1 MIARRHPH
9 LVTAIALALALALL
23 PACSNGGTIE
33 LEAVFDDVIEL
44 VPRHQVKTA
53 DVTIGTITEVEL
65 TADHRA
71 RVTMEVRDDAGLP
84 ADVLAEVKK
93 TQVLGEYYV
102 NLVPLSDEGELT
114 SGEITETR
122 TAGDLE
128 ELVASGTEF
137 LAYIAADQLSAAVH
151 AGAVTFGERGATLG
165 SFLTNLEF
173 FFARYGERE
182 DDVLRLLDSVDELLA
197 EVTPEAD
204 SYDEALAALSR
215 GAEALE
221 EEDERLLDAIDDL
234 RRLGVV
240 GERIMREHRGEI
252 DRFWTRAEQIL
263 AELTRV
269 DGALASFLTWWPR
282 HNLHV
287 PAGIFNEHGQIWAD
301 IIVCDTDAE
310 ERDNI
315 TMTCDPP
322 NPAGSSSTPPDYE
335 LDACDDRHEDC
346 DWPEGVDPATDRDG

>member
-1 MIARRHPH
+1 MTARRRPLLTTAVA
-9 LVTAIALALALALL
+9 LVLAIALL
-23 PACSNGGTIE
+23 PACSDGDTIE
-33 LEAVFDDVIEL
+33 LEAVFDDVVEL

-53 DVTIGTITEVEL
+53 DVTIGTVTDVEL
-65 TADHRA
+65 TGDHRA
-71 RVTMEVRDDAGLP
+71 RVRMEVRHDTGLP
-84 ADVLAEVKK
+84 AEVLAEVKK

-102 NLVPLSDEGELT
+102 NLVPLSDEGELA
-114 SGEITETR
+114 SGEIAATR

-128 ELVASGTEF
+128 ELIASGTEF

-182 DDVLRLLDSVDELLA
+182 DDLLRLLDSVDQLLA
-197 EVTPEAD
+197 DVTPEAGA
-204 SYDEALAALSR
+204 YDDALAALSR

-221 EEDERLLDAIDDL
+221 EEDERLLDAIEDL

-240 GERIMREHRGEI
+240 GERVMREHREEI

-287 PAGIFNEHGQIWAD
+287 RAGIFNEHGQIWAD
-301 IIVCDTDAE
+301 LIVCDTPTE
-310 ERDNI
+310 EEEPDNI

-335 LDACDDRHEDC
+335 IDRCDVRHEDC
-346 DWPEGVDPATDRDG
+346 GWDVDPATDRDG